1 MKIQSTRFG
10 ELNVSED
17 DVIYFSKGLPGFAEE
32 QRFALLP
39 QGEESPFFFLQ
50 STQDPNLTFLL
61 VDPFSFFKEYH
72 FEIDD
77 KLVVQLGLSSEQP
90 PMALCIVNVPQG
102 KTQDMTANL
111 SAPIIINRF
120 ARLGRQ
126 VVLTDTSYSLRQRLY
141 LSKEEGGQ

>member
-10 ELNVSED
+10 ELDVAEN

-50 STQDPNLTFLL
+50 SIKDPNLTFLL
-61 VDPFSFFKEYH
+61 VDPFAFFKEYH

-77 KLVVQLGLSSEQP
+77 KLAAQLELSGTQP
-90 PMALCIVNVPQG
+90 PMALCIVNIPQG
-102 KTQDMTANL
+102 KTRDMTANL
-111 SAPIIINRF
+111 SAPVVINRF

-141 LSKEEGGQ
+141 MAQEEGGQ

>member
-17 DVIYFSKGLPGFAEE
+17 DVIYFSKGLPGFVEE

-39 QGEESPFFFLQ
+39 QVVDSSFFFLQ
-50 STQDPNLTFLL
+50 SIKDPNLTFLL
-61 VDPFSFFKEYH
+61 VDPFAFFKASH

-77 KLVVQLGLSSEQP
+77 KLAAQLELSGTQP
-90 PMALCIVNVPQG
+90 PMALCIVNIPQG
-102 KTQDMTANL
+102 KTRDMTANL
-111 SAPIIINRF
+111 SAPVVINRF
-120 ARLGRQ
+120 ARLGKQ

-141 LSKEEGGQ
+141 MAQEEGGQ

>member
-1 MKIQSTRFG
+1 MKIKSTRFG
-10 ELNVSED
+10 ELDVAEN
-17 DVIYFSKGLPGFAEE
+17 DVIHFSQGLPGFAEE

-39 QGEESPFFFLQ
+39 QGEDSPFFFLQ

-61 VDPFSFFKEYH
+61 VDPFAFFAEYH

-77 KLVVQLGLSSEQP
+77 KLVSQLGLSAEQP
-90 PMALCIVNVPQG
+90 PIALCIVNVPQG
-102 KTQDMTANL
+102 KMQDMTANL

-141 LSKEEGGQ
+141 MAQEGGQ

>member
-61 VDPFSFFKEYH
+61 VDPFAFFAEYH

-77 KLVVQLGLSSEQP
+77 KLVAQLGLSAEQP
-90 PMALCIVNVPQG
+90 PIALCIVNVPQG
-102 KTQDMTANL
+102 KMQDMTANL

-141 LSKEEGGQ
+141 MAQEGGQ

>member
-10 ELNVSED
+10 ELDVAEN
-17 DVIYFSKGLPGFAEE
+17 DVIHFSQGLPGFPEE
-32 QRFALLP
+32 YHFALLP
-39 QGEESPFFFLQ
+39 QGEDSPFFFLQ

-61 VDPFSFFKEYH
+61 VDPFAFFAEYH

-77 KLVVQLGLSSEQP
+77 KLVTQLGLSAEHP
-90 PMALCIVNVPQG
+90 PMAFCIVNVPQG
-102 KTQDMTANL
+102 KMQNMTANL
-111 SAPIIINRF
+111 SAPIVINRF

-141 LSKEEGGQ
+141 LAKEGGQ

>member
-50 STQDPNLTFLL
+50 SIKDPNLTFLL
-61 VDPFSFFKEYH
+61 VDPFAFFAEYH

-77 KLVVQLGLSSEQP
+77 KLVAQLGLSAEQP
-90 PMALCIVNVPQG
+90 PIALCIVNVPQG
-102 KTQDMTANL
+102 KMQDMTANL

-141 LSKEEGGQ
+141 MAQEGGQ